1 MLSLG
6 RSFVVDLGGAW
17 TPGQPTRSLYHFEL
31 LIAVCREIG
40 LAHEANSVL
49 SLLAL
54 ASDGGVLKRDTT
66 VLDNTLRGDP
76 GHGFLFDRI
85 SR

>member
-1 MLSLG
+1 VLTRQQVALLG
-6 RSFVVDLGGAW
+6 LN
-17 TPGQPTRSLYHFEL
+17 PTLTLVANSSRPSETG
-31 LIAVCREIG
+31 V
-40 LAHEANSVL
+40 AHEANSVL

-66 VLDNTLRGDP
+66 VLDNTLRGDL

-85 SR
+85 PR